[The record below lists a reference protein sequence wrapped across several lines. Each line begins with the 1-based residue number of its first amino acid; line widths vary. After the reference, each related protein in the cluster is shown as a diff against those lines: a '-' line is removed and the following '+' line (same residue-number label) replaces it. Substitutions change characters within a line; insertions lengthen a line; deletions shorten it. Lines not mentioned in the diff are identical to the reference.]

1 MNGNL
6 SKVSEQP
13 AAGQTGVFKNLIE
26 WREKYIL
33 ESSQESLL
41 RKQGGGDLEE
51 VEVIGKYII
60 KGGATGASNVL
71 DAYLRFLEPT
81 SRADWQA

>member
-1 MNGNL
+1 M
-6 SKVSEQP
+6 
-13 AAGQTGVFKNLIE
+13 FKNLIE

-81 SRADWQA
+81 SKADWQA